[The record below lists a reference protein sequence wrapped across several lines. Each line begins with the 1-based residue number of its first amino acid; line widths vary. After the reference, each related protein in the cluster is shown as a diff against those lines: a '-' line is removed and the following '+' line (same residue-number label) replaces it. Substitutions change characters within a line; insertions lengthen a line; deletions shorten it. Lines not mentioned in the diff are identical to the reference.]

1 MHKKIGFQMTFTT
14 KVTIRWILLM
24 HTISVLFNISLLI
37 YKDNEPDEFLLFRIE
52 QIGENITFL
61 LNMMVLLAY
70 FYFMFKLRQ
79 V

>member
-1 MHKKIGFQMTFTT
+1 MTFTT